1 MKKRILT
8 LTLAAILALAPLTS
22 CQAQEEGQGASN
34 ISTTPNLAP
43 SVGDQLAIPIVEY
56 PETNP
61 DAFPYYLDLLVTATD
76 VTATG
81 ATLNFYHPDG
91 LPMGTMVTT
100 SWFALETMTDFGSWR
115 GVVPHPNADR
125 DVPLTE
131 TAVENRDGFELTVDW
146 SDLYG
151 ALEPGVYRI
160 VKYIEYTRPDAEG
173 TLSFLEY
180 ASFVVEAEPF
190 AGRGLTLA
198 NVPVEDMPI
207 SDPLVDLDLMLV
219 AEDVTPFGMT
229 VRAVKQDGTTAAAF
243 YDKAYH
249 LERFDGKEWENMIS
263 YEVMQ
268 FAAEESVKGTL
279 IHSID
284 WTRYYG
290 ELAPGVYRIV
300 KEIHNSYRSADYY
313 AYFEIPQ

>member
-22 CQAQEEGQGASN
+22 CQAKEEGQGASDT
-34 ISTTPNLAP
+34 STTPTLAP

-61 DAFPYYLDLLVTATD
+61 DAFPYHLDLLVTVTD

-100 SWFALETMTDFGSWR
+100 SWFALETMTDFYSWR
-115 GVVPHPNADR
+115 GVVPHPDADR
-125 DVPLTE
+125 DVALTE
-131 TAVENRDGFELTVDW
+131 TVVENRDGFELSVDW
-146 SDLYG
+146 SNLYG
-151 ALEPGVYRI
+151 TLEPGVYRI

-180 ASFVVEAEPF
+180 AGFVVDAESF

-198 NVPVEDMPI
+198 DVPAENMPI
-207 SDPLVDLDLMLV
+207 SDPIVDLDLMLV
-219 AEDVTPFGMT
+219 VEEVTPFGMT
-229 VRAVKQDGTTAAAF
+229 MRAVKQDGTTAAGS
-243 YDKAYH
+243 YEKAYH
-249 LERFDGKEWENMIS
+249 LERFDGKEWEKMVS

-268 FAAEESVKGTL
+268 FGAEVSIKGILTY
-279 IHSID
+279 SID

-300 KEIHNSYRSADYY
+300 KEIYTSSHRADYY